1 MSAVHRSPRW
11 RSWCLPSSRLLHVLQ
26 APCVTEKTSLV
37 SDTSRQFV
45 FKVAPDASKREIR
58 RAVELLF
65 EVKVARVQ
73 VCNVKG
79 KRKMFRR
86 QEGRRPSWK
95 KAYVRLRPGYEI
107 DFMGA
112 E

>member
-1 MSAVHRSPRW
+1 MSTAPRRW
-11 RSWCLPSSRLLHVLQ
+11 RSSFLASSRLLSVLQ
-26 APCVTEKTSLV
+26 APCVTEKASLA
-37 SDTSRQFV
+37 SDASRQFV
-45 FKVAPDASKREIR
+45 FRVASDAGKREIR

-73 VCNVKG
+73 ICNVKG

-107 DFMGA
+107 DFMGG